1 MKLVIVDDHP
11 LARQGFISMLSGE
24 KNIQEVK
31 EASNIEEAMNIISN
45 EDMEMAVID
54 LKLGQEDGL
63 DIVSKGK
70 KINVKTKFIV
80 LTSFIP
86 QEDFQR
92 AEEIG
97 VDGYILKDAF
107 AEDILYAIHVISRGK
122 KYYDP
127 EIIRN
132 KDEWGENN
140 LFNSLTTREKDVLKE
155 IGKGL
160 SNEEISKDLYISEHT
175 VKKHVSNILAKLNLK
190 HRSQIVF
197 MMNSNRYH

>member
-11 LARQGFISMLSGE
+11 LARQGLISMLSGE
-24 KNIQEVK
+24 ENIQEVK
-31 EASNIEEAMNIISN
+31 EASNIEGAMKIISN
-45 EDMEMAVID
+45 EDMELAVID
-54 LKLGQEDGL
+54 LKLGHEDGL
-63 DIVSKGK
+63 EIVARGK
-70 KINVKTKFIV
+70 KMNLKTKFVV

-86 QEDFQR
+86 QEDFER

-107 AEDILYAIHVISRGK
+107 TEDILYAIRVVSRGK

-127 EIIRN
+127 EIVRN
-132 KDEWGENN
+132 KDEWRENN

-197 MMNSNRYH
+197 MMNNNRHL